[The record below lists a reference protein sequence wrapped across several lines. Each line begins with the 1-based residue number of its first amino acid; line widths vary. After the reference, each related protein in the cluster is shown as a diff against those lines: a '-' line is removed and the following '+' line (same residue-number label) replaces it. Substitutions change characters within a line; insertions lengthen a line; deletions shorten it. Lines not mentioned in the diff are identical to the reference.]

1 MGWIVKLG
9 TENIFGSD
17 VFSSEASARYA
28 LVHAIK
34 ATKNTRDDIRAAMRY
49 TKAKIVRTDQQ
60 PNVTTSLLVKKLLKI
75 N

>member
-1 MGWIVKLG
+1 MGWIVKIG
-9 TENIFGSD
+9 TENMFDSD
-17 VFSSEASARYA
+17 VFPSEASARYA

-34 ATKNTRDDIRAAMRY
+34 ATKNTRNDIRAAMRY

-60 PNVTTSLLVKKLLKI
+60 PNVTTSLLVKKLFKI

>member
-1 MGWIVKLG
+1 VKLG

-17 VFSSEASARYA
+17 VFPSEVSARYA

-34 ATKNTRDDIRAAMRY
+34 ATKNTRNDIRAAMRY
-49 TKAKIVRTDQQ
+49 TKAEIVRTDQQ

>member
-1 MGWIVKLG
+1 MGWVVKLG

-17 VFSSEASARYA
+17 VFPSEASARFA
-28 LVHAIK
+28 LVRAIK
-34 ATKNTRDDIRAAMRY
+34 ATKYTHEDIHAAIRY

>member
-1 MGWIVKLG
+1 MGWIVKIG

-17 VFSSEASARYA
+17 VFPSEATARFA

-49 TKAKIVRTDQQ
+49 TKAKIVKTDQQ